1 MTAQHT
7 PGPWEVAD
15 CLMNEDERWVHSSEL
30 GGVIAGVWP
39 WGDDEVGEQQREAN
53 ARLIAAAPDLL
64 AALDNLVSFM
74 TDDHTCQDC
83 GYEEERED
91 GGIET
96 LPNGQHSR
104 TCSIPAALAAI
115 RKARGE

>member
-7 PGPWEVAD
+7 PGPWHFDGGYLTAGGPEHPEIITVV
-15 CLMNEDERWVHSSEL
+15 DEYFSLS
-30 GGVIAGVWP
+30 
-39 WGDDEVGEQQREAN
+39 EAN
-53 ARLIAAAPDLL
+53 ARLLAAAPDLL

>member
-53 ARLIAAAPDLL
+53 ARLIAAAPRMYDYIS
-64 AALDNLVSFM
+64 ARADTGDAEAV
-74 TDDHTCQDC
+74 
-83 GYEEERED
+83 
-91 GGIET
+91 
-96 LPNGQHSR
+96 
-104 TCSIPAALAAI
+104 AI
-115 RKARGE
+115 LEAIHGNA